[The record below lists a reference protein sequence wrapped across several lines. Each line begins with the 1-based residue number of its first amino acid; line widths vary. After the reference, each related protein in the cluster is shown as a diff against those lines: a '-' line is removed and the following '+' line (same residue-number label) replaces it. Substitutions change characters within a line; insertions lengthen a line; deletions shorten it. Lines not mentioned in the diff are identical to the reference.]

1 MGDTD
6 VNKKAAGR
14 HVYIHRELSWLAF
27 NERVL
32 EEAVDTSNPLLERV
46 KFMAIFINN
55 LDEFYMVRVA
65 GIKRLIDAG
74 YTKADGYG
82 WLPSEINDAID
93 RRVRSLMKRLYEI
106 HQEIIHG
113 VLRTQGIS
121 VLRYDELDARDRKA
135 VDGYFTSTLYPLMTP
150 MAVDQGHPFPVLPSK
165 TISFSVRVK
174 QGRKYHFAILPLP
187 TVVPRLYELRSSKN
201 NYRFVL
207 IDEIVRNNTSAF
219 FRGYDVVEAVPF
231 RVLRDSE
238 LDLEEEYA
246 DDLLVAIEREVKKR
260 PRAKAVYVGVERE
273 MSGSMLTRLSKELE
287 IDKSEIRR
295 VDDHL
300 DLAYLFDLYNG
311 VDRPDLKFT
320 GYVPAPGVSG
330 NVFDRMKKGDFLVH
344 LPYQSFDAIARLIE
358 SSATDPNVLAI
369 KMTLYRTNR
378 DSCVIASL
386 KKAAARGVQVSIL
399 VEIRAR
405 FDEERNILWARE
417 LERAGC
423 HVMYGIP
430 GIKIHSKICLVIRR
444 EKEGIR
450 RYVHL
455 STGNYNEITACV
467 YTDIGLFTARED
479 YGRDVADVFNVISGY
494 SEVPHWSKVIS
505 SPEDLRQYFF
515 QLIDQEIHNQKK
527 CDNGAIIA
535 KMNSLQDRKIISK
548 LYDASKA
555 GVKIRL
561 LVRGICC
568 LIPGIK
574 GLSEN
579 IEVHSIVGRF
589 LEHTR
594 IFIFNNNNNYR
605 VFMASADW
613 MRRNFDRRIELL
625 FPVEDEHLKEHLKW
639 LAEKHWN
646 DTVKTRVMH
655 HDGIY
660 VRAPEVDMKLN
671 IQEYLIKYYSGTAGK

>member
-1 MGDTD
+1 MTSTGSREEHRRDL
-6 VNKKAAGR
+6 
-14 HVYIHRELSWLAF
+14 IHRELSWLAF

-32 EEAVDTSNPLLERV
+32 EEAVDPYNPLLERA
-46 KFMAIFINN
+46 KFVAIFVNN

-74 YTKADGYG
+74 YTKPDGYG
-82 WLPSEINDAID
+82 WFPNEINDAID
-93 RRVRSLMKRLYEI
+93 RKVRSLMKRLYRI
-106 HQEIIHG
+106 HQELIHG
-113 VLRTQGIS
+113 VLRDQHTF
-121 VLRYDELDARDRKA
+121 VLRYDELDAREKKT
-135 VDGYFTSTLYPLMTP
+135 VDGYFGSTLYPLMTP
-150 MAVDQGHPFPVLPSK
+150 MAVDQGHPFPVLPSR

-174 QGRKYHFAILPLP
+174 RGKKFRFAILPLP
-187 TVVPRLYELRSSKN
+187 TVVPRLHELRSSKGSH
-201 NYRFVL
+201 RFVL
-207 IDEIVRNNTSAF
+207 IDEIVRHNITAF
-219 FRGYDVVEAVPF
+219 FRGYEVVEAVPF

-246 DDLLVAIEREVKKR
+246 DDLLVAIEHEVKMR

-273 MSGSMLTRLSKELE
+273 MSPSMLSRLSKELE
-287 IDKSEIRR
+287 IDKNEIRR

-300 DLAYLFDLYNG
+300 DLAYLFDLYDR
-311 VDRPDLKFT
+311 VDRPDLK
-320 GYVPAPGVSG
+320 YPAYYPAPSISG
-330 NVFDRMKKGDFLVH
+330 NVFARMKKSDFLVH
-344 LPYQSFDAIARLIE
+344 LPYQSFDTIAQLIE
-358 SSATDPNVLAI
+358 SAATDPNVLAI

-417 LERAGC
+417 LERSGC

-444 EKEGIR
+444 ERDGIR

-455 STGNYNEITACV
+455 STGNYNEMTACV
-467 YTDIGLFTARED
+467 YTDIGLCTARED

-505 SPEDLRQYFF
+505 SPEDLRKYFF

-527 CDNGAIIA
+527 HDNGAIIA
-535 KMNSLQDRKIISK
+535 KMNSLQDRKIIHK
-548 LYDASKA
+548 LYDASQA

-561 LVRGICC
+561 LIRGICC
-568 LIPGIK
+568 LVPGVK
-574 GLSEN
+574 GQSER
-579 IEVHSIVGRF
+579 IEVRSIVGRF
-589 LEHTR
+589 LEHSR
-594 IFIFNNNNNYR
+594 VFIFNNNNNYR

-625 FPVEDEHLKEHLKW
+625 FPVEDDTLKEHLQW
-639 LAEKHWN
+639 LMEQHWS
-646 DTVKTRVMH
+646 DTAKMRILRS
-655 HDGIY
+655 DGTY
-660 VRAPEVDMKLN
+660 TRAPRDGEGFSV
-671 IQEYLIKYYSGTAGK
+671 QEYLIKYYSGHTDR